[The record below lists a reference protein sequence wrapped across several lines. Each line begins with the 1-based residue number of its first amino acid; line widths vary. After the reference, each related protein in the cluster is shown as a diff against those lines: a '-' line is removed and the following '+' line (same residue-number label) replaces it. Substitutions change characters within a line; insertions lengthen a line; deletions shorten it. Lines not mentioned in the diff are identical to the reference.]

1 MCYDMTVNVAKNI
14 HNPKPCTREAENQGT
29 PRKMHVIP
37 WKFSVQMSKSPEV
50 NSLHFVG
57 CLTL

>member
-29 PRKMHVIP
+29 PRKMHVIA
-37 WKFSVQMSKSPEV
+37 WKFSVQMS
-50 NSLHFVG
+50 
-57 CLTL
+57 